1 MIGELEQNSYTVLK
15 EASLQ
20 PEVSTEKGK
29 QKTRLIE
36 WNFLNLRQLKSPQ
49 KDNLQILVLIFFFC
63 HFVFNHLFLILK
75 I

>member
-36 WNFLNLRQLKSPQ
+36 RNFLNLRQLKSPQ
-49 KDNLQILVLIFFFC
+49 KDNLHILVLIFFFC